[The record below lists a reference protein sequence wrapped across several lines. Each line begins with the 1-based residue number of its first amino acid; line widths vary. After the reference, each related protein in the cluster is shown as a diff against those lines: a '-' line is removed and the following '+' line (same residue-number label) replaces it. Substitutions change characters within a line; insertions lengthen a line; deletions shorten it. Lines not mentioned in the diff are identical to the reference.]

1 MKPSPAQL
9 SQSRGLL
16 LFSLVSFFDL
26 LFHCLIWF
34 WNVYLKAY
42 KRTPQLNEHHNSKLQ
57 ISGKS
62 KVWTVKSRNEMHFP
76 QTDKS
81 KRPKQWTR
89 LRSEMHWQMLFYLD
103 FHFYFE
109 AIGTNFFTR
118 LCRPLDP
125 RAIRVLH
132 LRQKLIINLRYT
144 REVNKVTWYLGLLHT
159 YPDIFLIP

>member
-1 MKPSPAQL
+1 
-9 SQSRGLL
+9 
-16 LFSLVSFFDL
+16 
-26 LFHCLIWF
+26 
-34 WNVYLKAY
+34 
-42 KRTPQLNEHHNSKLQ
+42 
-57 ISGKS
+57 
-62 KVWTVKSRNEMHFP
+62 
-76 QTDKS
+76 
-81 KRPKQWTR
+81 
-89 LRSEMHWQMLFYLD
+89 MLFYLD

-159 YPDIFLIP
+159 YPDIFLIPLFFFADTASVHTA